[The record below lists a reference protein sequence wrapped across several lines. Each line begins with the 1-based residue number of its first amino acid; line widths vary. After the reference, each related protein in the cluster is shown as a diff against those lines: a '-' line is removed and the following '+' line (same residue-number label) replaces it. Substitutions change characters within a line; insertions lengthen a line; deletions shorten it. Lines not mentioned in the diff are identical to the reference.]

1 MYSVSHACLPN
12 KVFAHYSTLKSSVVW
27 PLRVL
32 SGLKESMLPPVKREG
47 IVFYVYSLD
56 FCRNGNRYMEQ
67 LKFNM
72 DAIHEKDPSV
82 RD

>member
-1 MYSVSHACLPN
+1 
-12 KVFAHYSTLKSSVVW
+12 
-27 PLRVL
+27 
-32 SGLKESMLPPVKREG
+32 MLPPVKREG